1 MLIAVGLDPDTLS
14 DVDTA
19 EPDWH
24 LRALA
29 ANWVVSDVVA
39 ARSLP
44 REAREAKVFRVIA
57 DSCLDEIRAL
67 TASDVTVEKP
77 SQP

>member
-14 DVDTA
+14 EVDTA
-19 EPDWH
+19 ESDWQR
-24 LRALA
+24 RALA
-29 ANWVVSDVVA
+29 ANWVISDVVA

-44 REAREAKVFRVIA
+44 RETREAKVFRVIA
-57 DSCLDEIRAL
+57 DSCLDEILAL
-67 TASDVTVEKP
+67 TRPDVTVEKP